1 MVHPVGCQQAA
12 GVLPQQSD
20 LLVSGD
26 GERIDAVIR
35 HPGRTGVDRL
45 VSQFDALSVERR
57 QGHRD
62 AHRVTGG
69 LSSDIRAQAGMGG
82 EAPGAVDDHPHRQTH
97 FPVQHGRLQLAVAQR
112 NNLGGDG
119 VDPQVGITRTARNCR
134 RQCGIGQSVERQGQE
149 VGVNTPTTTRSVGTH
164 RSTVAGGFN

>member
-12 GVLPQQSD
+12 GVLPQQGD
-20 LLVSGD
+20 LLVGGD
-26 GERIDAVIR
+26 GERIDGKVR
-35 HPGRTGVDRL
+35 HPGRAGVDRF
-45 VSQFDALSVERR
+45 VGQFDALGVERG
-57 QGHRD
+57 QGDRD

-69 LSSDIRAQAGMGG
+69 LSGDIRAQAGMRG

-97 FPVQHGRLQLAVAQR
+97 FPVHYGRFQLAIAQR

-119 VDPQVGITRTARNCR
+119 VDPQVGITRTARDCR